1 MRQGKP
7 TRMKV
12 KAATVRVR
20 ANRLHESPTTG
31 GVITKHT
38 GRTRER
44 GILTPA
50 NQNVDVKA
58 VLRVN
63 QSETDREVHQHLEY
77 PSLLFI
83 ITVTNFQIW
92 TLLGQSHSEPYFTE
106 QM

>member
-1 MRQGKP
+1 
-7 TRMKV
+7 MKV

-63 QSETDREVHQHLEY
+63 QSEADREVHQHLEHS
-77 PSLLFI
+77 SLSVYYNCDQFANLDFASPEPFRALLHRTNV
-83 ITVTNFQIW
+83 TVYGFY
-92 TLLGQSHSEPYFTE
+92 G
-106 QM
+106 